1 MVKIKTSGSPF
12 SKVNH
17 LGIVVKDLKMTI
29 QRLESLGLGP
39 FERFNPESFP
49 PLIGEV
55 MFRGKPLRSKT
66 RMSKV
71 KVGDVE
77 LEIFQP
83 VEGESPWKEF
93 LDSHGEGI
101 HHIGFLVDD
110 LAGEVD
116 KLAGQGAHILQDG
129 RWQGG
134 GGGVYIDLGTGN
146 IIIELLKF

>member
-1 MVKIKTSGSPF
+1 MDKMKESRSPF

-17 LGIVVKDLKMTI
+17 VGIVVKDLKKTI
-29 QRLESLGLGP
+29 ERLESLGLGP
-39 FERFNPESFP
+39 FERFNPEWFP
-49 PLIGEV
+49 PLVGEV

-71 KVGDVE
+71 KVGNVE

-110 LAGEVD
+110 LAGEVG
-116 KLAGQGAHILQDG
+116 KLSEKGAYVLQDG
-129 RWQGG
+129 RWEGG
-134 GGGVYIDLGTGN
+134 GGGVYIELGTGN
-146 IIIELLKF
+146 IIIELMKI